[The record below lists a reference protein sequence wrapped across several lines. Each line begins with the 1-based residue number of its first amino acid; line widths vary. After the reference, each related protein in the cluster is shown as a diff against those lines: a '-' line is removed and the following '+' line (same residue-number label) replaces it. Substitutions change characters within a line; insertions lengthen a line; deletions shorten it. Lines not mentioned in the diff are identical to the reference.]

1 MQEKKISGTKGPE
14 KWRRQNESTEFR
26 KEVGTIHHNI
36 TEAKTNLEETNGK
49 TLQIPRQE
57 PRRVEKGKQAQGNG
71 NQIIVEWYKRI
82 NKRYRRQAKN
92 MQV

>member
-49 TLQIPRQE
+49 TL
-57 PRRVEKGKQAQGNG
+57 
-71 NQIIVEWYKRI
+71 
-82 NKRYRRQAKN
+82 
-92 MQV
+92 